1 MSRITAL
8 RLIVTADLDAYE
20 ADQQARLNLQAR
32 YAYAVDHWDALEIAR
47 VEALAADY
55 DHRHPDEQPV
65 LAGIEV
71 VYHPAAA

>member
-1 MSRITAL
+1 MPL
-8 RLIVTADLDAYE
+8 HLITADLDAYE
-20 ADQQARLNLQAR
+20 ADRQTRHDLQAR

-55 DHRHPDEQPV
+55 DNRHPGEQPV
-65 LAGIEV
+65 LTGIEV

>member
-1 MSRITAL
+1 MSHL
-8 RLIVTADLDAYE
+8 RLIAAVLDAYE
-20 ADQQARLNLQAR
+20 ADRETRRDLRAR

-47 VEALAADY
+47 VEALAADF
-55 DHRHPDEQPV
+55 DNRHPGERPV